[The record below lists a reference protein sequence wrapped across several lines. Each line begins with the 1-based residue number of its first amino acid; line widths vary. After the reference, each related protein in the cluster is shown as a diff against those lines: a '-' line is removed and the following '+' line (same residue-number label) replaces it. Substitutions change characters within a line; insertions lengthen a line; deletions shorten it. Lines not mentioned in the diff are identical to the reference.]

1 MPISSGHCGQSPA
14 KTPTG
19 TNANAITYNSLI
31 ASFILGGAQWKPSHH
46 QPLLTAC
53 AYPSS
58 MWARAIASWCRSANG
73 RPHRHGLRRN
83 VGQGAIVPAPTGG
96 VTHLESL
103 VITHYD
109 ADHIDGVR
117 DIGKELSI
125 GMVYLPGYEG
135 TDKNYRTLVAALA
148 DTRLSAQQVSG
159 QLKLAV
165 GKASIRL
172 FPSSVSYSPGK
183 KGEEGNDNDMSL
195 VAELH
200 YGDDSYLFAGDIEK
214 DGIVAFLQANH
225 GRFDVLKVP
234 HHGNKSPL
242 SDELFESVQPQIAII
257 TDSADEPADKKT
269 LKLLAQ
275 NGATAYC
282 TSTSGT
288 VVVQSDGAGHYTV
301 A

>member
-1 MPISSGHCGQSPA
+1 MNTTSSSA
-14 KTPTG
+14 STG
-19 TNANAITYNSLI
+19 TICVSVIDVGKGDCILVQVGETAVLI
-31 ASFILGGAQWKPSHH
+31 DTGYAETSGKVLS
-46 QPLLTAC
+46 
-53 AYPSS
+53 Y
-58 MWARAIASWCRSANG
+58 
-73 RPHRHGLRRN
+73 LRN
-83 VGQGAIVPAPTGG
+83 QG

-109 ADHIDGVR
+109 ADHIGGVR

-135 TDKNYRTLVAALA
+135 TDKNYRALVAALA
-148 DTRLSAQQVSG
+148 DTKLSAQQVSG

-165 GKASIRL
+165 GNASMRL

-200 YGDDSYLFAGDIEK
+200 YGDDSYLFASDIEK
-214 DGIVAFLQANH
+214 DGIEAFLQANH
-225 GRFDVLKVP
+225 GQFDVLKVP